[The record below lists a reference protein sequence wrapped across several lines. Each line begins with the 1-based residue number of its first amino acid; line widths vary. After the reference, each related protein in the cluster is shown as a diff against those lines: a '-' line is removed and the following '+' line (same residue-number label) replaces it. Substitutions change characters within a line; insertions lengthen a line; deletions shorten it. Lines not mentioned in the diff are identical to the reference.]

1 MSYTDTGCTSDHNRP
16 QKRTG
21 MDRGASAPTRTPA
34 QPCAASVSGL
44 MDEREERLF
53 KSLDYGN
60 EGYVL
65 TSSLQRALS
74 NIGLG
79 ANDQRLKESMRALA
93 AFVEQKRLPE
103 QKDASRHIPR
113 QVFIDAVRSNI
124 VLIERALQG
133 RMVIPDFRT
142 FCDEID
148 GLVERTRANRQGAP
162 ADYIPQLNL
171 QEPDVDRFAVA
182 LCTVDGQ
189 QYATGDCDRRF
200 TVQSAS
206 KPVSYCMALAEHG
219 PGFVHDYIG
228 QEPSGSSFNELTLNK
243 RNKPH
248 NPMINAGALMSSA
261 LIGLSGRTAG
271 EDQTDPRAWA
281 GERFAKVVQ
290 TWRALCGEEEPTF
303 STSVYLSER
312 ETADRNHA
320 LAYFMREKRAFP
332 PEACLH
338 DVLDFYIQCCS
349 IEVTAQMMSVVA
361 GTLANGGICPVTGA
375 RVFSSEVVRY
385 CLSMM
390 SSCGMYDYSG
400 EFAFKVGLP
409 AKSSVSGVVM
419 VVVPNVMGLCTWS
432 PRLDAIGN
440 SVRGLE
446 FCQRL
451 VDTYN
456 FHNFDSLNGLSGKRD
471 PRMDPIHQKAQS
483 VNEMILAASKGDLG
497 AIQEQL
503 RRGSDLQCKDYDLRT
518 PLHLAAAENQ
528 LNVVTFYI
536 ERQQRD
542 PGSVDLNARDRW
554 GGTPLDDAYL
564 QSHAEMIELLEQA
577 GAVRG
582 DARER
587 TPAQRINHPTSV
599 VNDPLKTGELIW
611 AASQGNLTAISKLV
625 AQGVSLEAADYDL
638 RTAMHLA
645 AAEGKSDV
653 LHYLLAHGATVN
665 PKDRWGNTPLDE
677 AVRHNAADAAE
688 LLRAETGPA
697 GHSGTAAP
705 PSPESP
711 DSANLPIRLA

>member
-1 MSYTDTGCTSDHNRP
+1 MNYSEKNSSFDRHRP
-16 QKRTG
+16 MKQADMHCRV
-21 MDRGASAPTRTPA
+21 
-34 QPCAASVSGL
+34 SVPQSKL
-44 MDEREERLF
+44 ERLPSVPSSESVDEREERLF

-60 EGYVL
+60 HGYVL
-65 TSSLQRALS
+65 TSDLQRALT
-74 NIGLG
+74 NIGL
-79 ANDQRLKESMRALA
+79 APNDRRLSESMGALT
-93 AFVEQKRLPE
+93 AFLKQAQLSEE
-103 QKDASRHIPR
+103 EDTSRHIPR
-113 QVFIDAVRSNI
+113 GPFIDAVRSNI

-142 FCDEID
+142 FCDEVD
-148 GLVERTRANRQGAP
+148 VLFERTKLNRKGAP

-171 QEPDVDRFAVA
+171 GEPDVDRFAMA

-189 QYATGDCDRRF
+189 QHATGDYEHRF

-206 KPVSYCMALAEHG
+206 KPVNYCMALAEHDSE
-219 PGFVHDYIG
+219 FVHEYIG

-243 RNKPH
+243 QNKPH
-248 NPMINAGALMSSA
+248 NPMINAGALMSSS
-261 LIGLSGRTAG
+261 LIGLSGRIAG
-271 EDQTDPRAWA
+271 AGQEDPRAWA
-281 GERFAKVVQ
+281 GERFADVMQ
-290 TWRALCGEEEPTF
+290 TWRALCGQEEPTF

-332 PEACLH
+332 SEACLH

-361 GTLANGGICPVTGA
+361 GTLANGGVCPVTGE
-375 RVFSSEVVRY
+375 RVFSSEIVRH

-419 VVVPNVMGLCTWS
+419 VVIPNVMGLCTWS
-432 PRLDAIGN
+432 PRLDEIGN
-440 SVRGLE
+440 SARGLE

-456 FHNFDSLNGLSGKRD
+456 FHNFDSLTGLSGKRD
-471 PRMDPIHQKAQS
+471 PRMDPIHQRAQS

-497 AIQEQL
+497 AIQDQL
-503 RRGSDLQCKDYDLRT
+503 KRGSDLQCKDYDLRT

-528 LNVVTFYI
+528 LNVVGFFI
-536 ERQQRD
+536 GRQRLD
-542 PGSVDLNARDRW
+542 PESVDLNARDRW

-582 DARER
+582 DTRER
-587 TPAQRINHPTSV
+587 TLAQRNTHPALVT
-599 VNDPLKTGELIW
+599 NDPLKTGELIW

-645 AAEGKSDV
+645 AAEGETGV
-653 LHYLLAHGATVN
+653 LRYLLAHGATVN
-665 PKDRWGNTPLDE
+665 ARDRWGSTPLDE
-677 AVRHNAADAAE
+677 AIRHNAVDAAE
-688 LLRAETGPA
+688 LLRAK
-697 GHSGTAAP
+697 
-705 PSPESP
+705 
-711 DSANLPIRLA
+711 